1 MERPM
6 IDTVILLTEEIEQP
20 ALASELRRHNPHL
33 TILPVSSS
41 AELAAME
48 PAMLRQARLIAF
60 TTDVI
65 VPQDTLRQLGYGAYN
80 FHPGPPQYPGWS
92 PAHFALYDQ
101 ADRFGATLHV
111 MVERVDAGSIVDVEM
126 FAIPA
131 EISVDGLE
139 ELAYAR
145 LTQMFWRSA
154 KLLATCAEPL
164 GELPIQWS
172 RKKSSK
178 RRYQAICDIPLTI
191 SKEELER
198 RIKIFGACH
207 HGVAPTINLHG
218 IQFRAV
224 LPDHAPTLE
233 NVEVG

>member
-1 MERPM
+1 MECPM
-6 IDTVILLTEEIEQP
+6 FDTVVLLTGAIEQP
-20 ALASELRRHNPHL
+20 ALGSELRRHNPQL
-33 TILPVSSS
+33 TILPASTPH
-41 AELAAME
+41 ELAAIE
-48 PAMLRQARLIAF
+48 PAIFPRARLIAF

-65 VPQDTLRQLGYGAYN
+65 VPENILAQLGYGAYN

-101 ADRFGATLHV
+101 ADQFGATLHL

-145 LTQMFWRSA
+145 LTLMFWRSA
-154 KLLATCAEPL
+154 ESLATCVEPL
-164 GELPIQWS
+164 AELPIQWS

-224 LPDHAPTLE
+224 LPDHAPT
-233 NVEVG
+233 